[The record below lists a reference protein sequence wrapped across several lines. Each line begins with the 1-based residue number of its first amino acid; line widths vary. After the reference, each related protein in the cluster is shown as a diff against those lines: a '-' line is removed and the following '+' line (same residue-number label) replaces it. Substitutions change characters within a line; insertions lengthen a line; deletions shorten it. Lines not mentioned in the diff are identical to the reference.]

1 MGKLRD
7 TMQKDMDIRG
17 LSPRTQSTYLGCM
30 KGFVKFYMKS
40 PDQLDLNDIYKYQV
54 YLVQQ
59 KKASWSFFNQS
70 VCALRFFYKTTLNK
84 DWDVK
89 HIPFQKKGKKLPV
102 VLSKEEVQS
111 ILHAV
116 SNLKHKAILQT
127 LYGAG
132 LRIQEALNLSY
143 KDIDSSRMLIRVRQ
157 GKGKKD
163 RYVMLSEK
171 LLNTLRVY
179 WKASQPKPVLYLFPG
194 RDPTKPLTSET
205 VQRVMKRIIKKAG
218 ITKTATPHVLRH
230 SFATHLLEDGYDVRK
245 IQFLLGHKSLQS
257 TCTYTHVAR
266 DFLQKTTSPLDTLD
280 KEV

>member
-1 MGKLRD
+1 
-7 TMQKDMDIRG
+7 
-17 LSPRTQSTYLGCM
+17 
-30 KGFVKFYMKS
+30 
-40 PDQLDLNDIYKYQV
+40 
-54 YLVQQ
+54 
-59 KKASWSFFNQS
+59 
-70 VCALRFFYKTTLNK
+70 
-84 DWDVK
+84 
-89 HIPFQKKGKKLPV
+89 
-102 VLSKEEVQS
+102 
-111 ILHAV
+111 
-116 SNLKHKAILQT
+116 
-127 LYGAG
+127 
-132 LRIQEALNLSY
+132 
-143 KDIDSSRMLIRVRQ
+143 
-157 GKGKKD
+157 
-163 RYVMLSEK
+163 
-171 LLNTLRVY
+171 LNTLRVY